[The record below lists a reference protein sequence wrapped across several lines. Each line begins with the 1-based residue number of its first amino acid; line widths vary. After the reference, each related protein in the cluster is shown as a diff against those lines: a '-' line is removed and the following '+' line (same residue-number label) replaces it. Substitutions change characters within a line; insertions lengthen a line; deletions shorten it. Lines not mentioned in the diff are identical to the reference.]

1 MTTICVFHPLVIG
14 ANTTVLAYDVVARRP
29 LVAFQGMDGEGIDLQ
44 VRSPRE
50 RSELVAAHIVCIC
63 VSVFMRNRHLSGR
76 TRIELN
82 WLMSLTALCPRSASL
97 FQNDFS
103 E

>member
-50 RSELVAAHIVCIC
+50 RSEFVAAHVVCIFVC
-63 VSVFMRNRHLSGR
+63 IYEKSPPFG
-76 TRIELN
+76 
-82 WLMSLTALCPRSASL
+82 
-97 FQNDFS
+97 QNAN
-103 E
+103 